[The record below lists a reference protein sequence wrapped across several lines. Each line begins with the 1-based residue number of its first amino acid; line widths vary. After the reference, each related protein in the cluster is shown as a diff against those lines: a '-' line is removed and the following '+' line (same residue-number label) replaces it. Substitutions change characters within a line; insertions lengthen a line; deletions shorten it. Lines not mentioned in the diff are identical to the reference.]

1 MYNRIV
7 DIVLIVNFYM
17 CFCVYISIVRFG
29 FYILGF
35 IICFIVFVFE
45 GRF

>member
-1 MYNRIV
+1 MFNRIV
-7 DIVLIVNFYM
+7 DIVLIVNFM

-29 FYILGF
+29 FWILGF